1 MPIFG
6 NLILKK
12 TKPLK
17 HTNSSF
23 TDIWWKIFFRKWN
36 TCLNK
41 KRDLR
46 KNMFWEERKPLII
59 NTPFEDV
66 FLFFRKW
73 FSFSAPNRHLRN
85 FFKDV
90 YTKKKSYIPN
100 YQPTNK
106 KRIFENEFSRK
117 PSHKR
122 TKCKL
127 CKPYPRFYW
136 KVFPHGLSFV
146 KSSYSYKIPSKSSP
160 YIPPHLR
167 KMKVYFP

>member
-122 TKCKL
+122 TECKL
-127 CKPYPRFYW
+127 FKA
-136 KVFPHGLSFV
+136 FPGSSRLCTQPVIPAHDSTISFTV
-146 KSSYSYKIPSKSSP
+146 RTLTLQTCST
-160 YIPPHLR
+160 YIPH
-167 KMKVYFP
+167 K